1 MKRNLFSLFLFCFL
15 VGIAMPF
22 RAEAS
27 MTDQSESGKIIP
39 KKERRIFLWD
49 VTISMV
55 GATAQTGPGIV
66 KGTKRSNPDFNYADS
81 TKAGAFKNYNAS
93 KDIFDKTRQT
103 LINLIDGIRT
113 ESTEVIV
120 LPFRDKIVGPYKSDA
135 TADGKAKLKKYIMEW
150 NDLKRGETHTGS
162 CLQEALSY
170 FTSDRR
176 NHVILLTDGEP
187 SGGEGAKLLRILDN
201 WNGDKVT
208 EGIGDR
214 LTYVM
219 LTDEAVNE
227 EIQQRAN
234 ENEAITVIL
243 PSENLEEMCSLSVGH
258 NTSIHVRD
266 FFDGTVASNGK
277 GTFELP
283 FTFEGPAIPKDYKLH
298 LSIED
303 NDFVD
308 VETDVKVIGNKF
320 VIPFTLKKTLAEN
333 ISELPHDSNLTL
345 VLTMKEDS
353 VFKNVNIVDGREAMV
368 ELVLKAEPRVKISW
382 SIQ

>member
-1 MKRNLFSLFLFCFL
+1 MKRNLFSLFLLCFL

-55 GATAQTGPGIV
+55 GATREDGV
-66 KGTKRSNPDFNYADS
+66 KGMKRSNPDLKYDTITPFS
-81 TKAGAFKNYNAS
+81 NYNAS

-120 LPFRDKIVGPYKSDA
+120 LPFRHEIAGVYKSDA
-135 TADGKAKLKKYIMEW
+135 TAKGKANLKKYIMEW
-150 NDLKRGETHTGS
+150 NDLQVGGTFTGS
-162 CLQEALSY
+162 CLQKALSY
-170 FTSDRR
+170 FTPDRR

-187 SGGEGAKLLRILDN
+187 SDGEGPKLLRILDN
-201 WNGDKVT
+201 WNGDKET
-208 EGIGDR
+208 KGIGDR

-219 LTDEAVNE
+219 LTDEAFNE
-227 EIQQRAN
+227 DIKNRADSN
-234 ENEAITVIL
+234 RNITVIL
-243 PSENLEEMCSLSVGH
+243 PGESIEEMCSLSIGH

-266 FFDGTVASNGK
+266 FFDGTVALNGK

-333 ISELPHDSNLTL
+333 ITELPHDSNLTL

-353 VFKNVNIVDGREAMV
+353 VFKNVNIVDGHEATV

>member
-1 MKRNLFSLFLFCFL
+1 MKRNLFSLFLLCFL

-27 MTDQSESGKIIP
+27 MTGQSESGKIIP

-49 VTISMV
+49 VTVSMV
-55 GATAQTGPGIV
+55 GATAHTGDGIV
-66 KGTKRSNPDFNYADS
+66 PGSKRSKPDYNYAQS
-81 TKAGAFKNYNAS
+81 QFPNYNAS

-103 LINLIDGIRT
+103 LINLIDGIRA

-120 LPFRDKIVGPYKSDA
+120 LPFRDGIVGECKYDA
-135 TADGKAKLKKYIMEW
+135 TASGKANLKKYIMEW
-150 NDLKRGETHTGS
+150 NDLKSGGTHTGS
-162 CLQEALSY
+162 SLQKALSY
-170 FTSDRR
+170 FTPDRR

-187 SGGEGAKLLRILDN
+187 SDGEGTKLLRILDN
-201 WNGDKVT
+201 WNGDKTT

-219 LTDEAVNE
+219 LTDEAVNQ

-234 ENEAITVIL
+234 ENEGITVIL
-243 PSENLEEMCSLSVGH
+243 PDENLEEMCSLSVGH

-283 FTFEGPAIPKDYKLH
+283 FTVEGPVIPEDYKLH
-298 LSIED
+298 FSIED

-308 VETDVKVIGNKF
+308 VEADVKPFGNKF
-320 VIPFTLKKTLAEN
+320 VIPFTLKKTLEEN

-353 VFKNVNIVDGREAMV
+353 VFKNVYIVDGHEAMV
-368 ELVLKAEPRVKISW
+368 ELVLKSEPRVKISW

>member
-1 MKRNLFSLFLFCFL
+1 MKRNLFSLFLLCFL

-27 MTDQSESGKIIP
+27 MTGQSESGKIIP

-55 GATAQTGPGIV
+55 GATEHTGEGIV
-66 KGTKRSNPDFNYADS
+66 KGTKRSNPDFNYAQS
-81 TKAGAFKNYNAS
+81 NYPNYNAS

-113 ESTEVIV
+113 ESTEIIV
-120 LPFRDKIVGPYKSDA
+120 LPFRNKIVGPYKSDA
-135 TADGKAKLKKYIMEW
+135 TAKGKANLKKYIMEW
-150 NDLKRGETHTGS
+150 NDLQVGGTYTGS

-170 FTSDRR
+170 FTPDRR

-187 SGGEGAKLLRILDN
+187 SLDVEGAKLLRILDN
-201 WNGDKVT
+201 WNGDKET

-219 LTDEAVNE
+219 LTDEAVNKK
-227 EIQQRAN
+227 IQNIAD
-234 ENEAITVIL
+234 ENDAITVIL
-243 PSENLEEMCSLSVGH
+243 PGESIEEMCSLSVGH

-283 FTFEGPAIPKDYKLH
+283 FTFEGPAIPKEYKLH

>member
-1 MKRNLFSLFLFCFL
+1 MKRNLFSLFLLCFL

-55 GATAQTGPGIV
+55 GATKEQPKEGNGIV
-66 KGTKRSNPDFNYADS
+66 KGTKRSNPDFNYAQS
-81 TKAGAFKNYNAS
+81 NCPNYNAS

-120 LPFRDKIVGPYKSDA
+120 LPFRDKIVGGGYKSDA
-135 TADGKAKLKKYIMEW
+135 TADGKAKLKKFIME
-150 NDLKRGETHTGS
+150 LGKLEEGGTFTGS

-170 FTSDRR
+170 FTPDRR

-187 SGGEGAKLLRILDN
+187 SDGEGPKLLRILDN
-201 WNGDKVT
+201 WNGDKET
-208 EGIGDR
+208 KGIGDR

-219 LTDEAVNE
+219 LTDEAFNE
-227 EIQQRAN
+227 DIKNRADSN
-234 ENEAITVIL
+234 RNITVIL
-243 PSENLEEMCSLSVGH
+243 PGESIEEMCSLSIGH

-266 FFDGTVASNGK
+266 FFDGTVALNGK

-353 VFKNVNIVDGREAMV
+353 VFKNVNIVDGHEATV